1 MTTSTTPTEPRTRLA
16 PLLLL
21 SLSLAAPLVGGC
33 QLGIEPGELEDL
45 ALQPTRRFPAGSTF
59 YLPTPAEGRWVLA
72 EGPEGNANEVVPGFD
87 GYARF
92 TPIVAGDYAFRID
105 GTDVRRTLTVVDAVP
120 YEHFNYYATS
130 SLARVGSELWA
141 AHLFDPHVSRIDPG
155 TGEVLGTIR
164 VGPWPS
170 AVAWV
175 EGMPHALVAHKA
187 GDTVGFVDVADGR
200 LVDALWVGDE
210 PAEIVL
216 SSDGA
221 TAYVALATEDAVAVV
236 DVPRREVVGRIATNV
251 NPTAMALSD
260 DDATLYVASYRSAVS
275 NRLQFPAD
283 ERNDLY
289 DIAVVDTAAMEVR
302 DHIASVGATIGG
314 LLLDGDRLY
323 VAVTRVAVEELSGQE
338 GMTAFRHSVVAYD
351 ASTLAE
357 LAAVDLGRQDSS
369 TGWAVRPFGLAM
381 AGGTLWVATEGS
393 DAVVGLDPA
402 SLAETARFA
411 APGRPRTVLADGE
424 RLFVHGAQ
432 AYEVT
437 TASADG
443 TVTGS
448 IALSGDPRG
457 ESLALGQA
465 LYTGVGAGAGENHS
479 CADCHVDG
487 LTDGNVWSAGG
498 FSESSSRPM
507 FWMEGTDP
515 IGWEGDAWDLYS
527 YLWGSP
533 GPTIGLTISNEGH
546 QAFYDYLAALVPP
559 PSANG
564 KTRRDG
570 SLSDEGARGQALFGG
585 KANCASCHAGP
596 LTTQGLRLPGG
607 GTQTDHP
614 IVVPSLV
621 GAYRHT
627 FWLVNG
633 AARTLEEAVVAML
646 PLSGG
651 SLTEGEIT
659 DVARYLEE
667 LTAREL
673 FVLETTPR
681 PGDQH
686 VRSEGELRVILSHPV
701 LDDPDNLARV
711 GLRAAGG
718 EAVAVTTVADGRHLV
733 LTPAAPLQPGQAYE
747 LWVGEDFE
755 AFNETTLASEH
766 VAAFVVAGAPAL
778 RLEGDYV
785 ITVDHPNLDR
795 ENLRYDP
802 SVIIPIP
809 LRMQAAPNAY
819 GAVMST
825 QVTEALSATYD
836 VVIDGEQAYWPPFTF
851 PVGPGFLNR
860 SFPSDITLVDDDGDG
875 IADRGESTL
884 YFRSPGLEA
893 TDVRWTI
900 ERDDGGP
907 VECSGMEGTHE
918 VELTMDDAGN
928 PVVDWTA
935 DVQALGYY
943 VTDPDAIPPTGPGP
957 VTGGEA
963 YWVLT
968 TASFPT
974 GFEGPVAY
982 GEVPAGAQDASED
995 SGAPLGGATLPAG
1008 SCVKLTLVFTDFSST
1023 VLRYTAGG

>member
-1 MTTSTTPTEPRTRLA
+1 MTPSPTSPRPLVA
-16 PLLLL
+16 PLLL
-21 SLSLAAPLVGGC
+21 SLSIALPLAAGC
-33 QLGIEPGELEDL
+33 QLGVEPGEIADLE
-45 ALQPTRRFPAGSTF
+45 LQPTRRFPAGSTV
-59 YLPTPAEGRWVLA
+59 YLPLPAEGRWVLEQA
-72 EGPEGNANEVVPGFD
+72 PEGNDNAVVAGSDGF
-87 GYARF
+87 ARF
-92 TPIVAGDYAFRID
+92 TPVVAGEYAFRID
-105 GTDVRRTLTVVDAVP
+105 GTDVRRTLTVVADAP

-130 SLARVGSELWA
+130 SLARVGEELWV

-155 TGEVLGTIR
+155 TGQVLGTIQ

-170 AVAWV
+170 AVAWRP
-175 EGMPHALVAHKA
+175 ELPHALVASKA
-187 GDTVGFVDVADGR
+187 GDTVGFVDVAESR

-221 TAYVALATEDAVAVV
+221 TAYVALATEDAVAVI
-236 DVPRREVVGRIATNV
+236 DVERREVVGRIATNV
-251 NPTAMALSD
+251 NPTSMALSE

-275 NRLQFPAD
+275 NRQQFPTD

-302 DHIASVGATIGG
+302 DHIPAVGSTIGG
-314 LLLDGDRLY
+314 ILLDGDRLY

-351 ASTLAE
+351 TGTLAE
-357 LAAVDLGRQDSS
+357 LVAVDLGRQDGS

-381 AGGTLWVATEGS
+381 ADGTLWVTTEGS
-393 DAVVGLDPA
+393 DAVVGLDPGT
-402 SLAETARFA
+402 LAETARFA
-411 APGRPRTVLADGE
+411 APGRPRTILADGE

-432 AYEVT
+432 SYQVT
-437 TASADG
+437 TASSDG

-448 IALSGDPRG
+448 ITLSGDPRG
-457 ESLALGQA
+457 ESLALGQR

-533 GPTIGLTISNEGH
+533 GPTIGLTISTEGH
-546 QAFYDYLAALVPP
+546 RAFYDYLAALVPP
-559 PSANG
+559 PPANG
-564 KTRRDG
+564 LTERDG
-570 SLSDEGARGQALFGG
+570 SLSEEGARGQALFAG

-596 LTTQGLRLPGG
+596 LTTRGLRLPGG

-633 AARTLEEAVVAML
+633 AARTLEEAVRAML
-646 PLSGG
+646 PLAG
-651 SLTEGEIT
+651 SSLDDGEIA

-686 VRSEGELRVILSHPV
+686 VRSEGDLRVIMSHPV
-701 LDDPDNLARV
+701 FDDPDNLARV
-711 GLRAAGG
+711 ALRPAGG
-718 EAVAVTTVADGRHLV
+718 EAVAITTVADGRHLV
-733 LTPAAPLQPGQAYE
+733 LTPAQPLQPGQAHE
-747 LWVGEDFE
+747 LVVGEGFE
-755 AFNETTLASEH
+755 AFNETTLPREH
-766 VAAFVVAGAPAL
+766 VVAFTVAGAPRL

-809 LRMQAAPNAY
+809 LRMQATPTAY

-825 QVTEALSATYD
+825 QVTDDLAASYD

-860 SFPSDITLVDDDGDG
+860 SFPSDVTLVDDDGDG

-907 VECSGMEGTHE
+907 VECSGMEGTHA
-918 VELTMDDAGN
+918 VDLTMDDAGN

-943 VTDPDAIPPTGPGP
+943 VTDPDAVPPTGPGP
-957 VTGGEA
+957 VTGGET
-963 YWVLT
+963 YWAVS

-974 GFEGPVAY
+974 GFVGPVTY
-982 GEVPAGAQDASED
+982 GMVPEGAQDVSED
-995 SGAPLGGATLPAG
+995 SGAPAGGAALPDG
-1008 SCVKLTLVFTDFSST
+1008 GCIKLTLVFTDFSST
-1023 VLRYTAGG
+1023 VLRYPMGG